1 MRSVDTNVLIRYLVQ
16 DDAAQF
22 ALARAL
28 IEQSSI
34 FVGVTVILEAEW
46 VLRDGYGLDT
56 DRIVGAFRHLMGLPM
71 VNVEEPAFVAA
82 ALDGMDAGL
91 EFADAFHLARS
102 VECED
107 LVTFDRKFAKRAKTL
122 DAVTVTLLSN

>member
-1 MRSVDTNVLIRYLVQ
+1 MRTDVVFT
-16 DDAAQF
+16 DDGK
-22 ALARAL
+22 
-28 IEQSSI
+28 ISGI
-34 FVGVTVILEAEW
+34 NLEW
-46 VLRDGYGLDT
+46 SFDDGY
-56 DRIVGAFRHLMGLPM
+56 AKQ
-71 VNVEEPAFVAA
+71 